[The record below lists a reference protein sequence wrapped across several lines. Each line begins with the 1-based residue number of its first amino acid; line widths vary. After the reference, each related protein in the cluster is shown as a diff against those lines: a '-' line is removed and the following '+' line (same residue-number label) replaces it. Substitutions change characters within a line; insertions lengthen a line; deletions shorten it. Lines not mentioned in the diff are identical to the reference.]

1 LSGGRDPSKKVSEI
15 GEFGLIERLAARL
28 GPLGSD
34 VVLGIGDDVAA
45 IEIGP
50 DRLLL
55 LTCDV
60 QVGGSHF
67 LPDRCDPRRLG
78 RKVAAINLSD
88 IAAAGGQPR
97 HFLCSLVLP
106 ADTDVGFLEALYD
119 GLAEEASRWDAD
131 IVGGN
136 VSRGTQLVIDL
147 TLLGEVA
154 RDAMLCRSGATPGE
168 QVAVTGRLGAAAAGL
183 WLSLHPE
190 SKTDPSIRKL
200 ALDAFEVPTPR
211 LVEARTLVRTGGVG
225 AVIDV
230 SDGLAADL
238 GHVCDSSRVGVRIDA
253 GTIPVSDAAAGVA
266 RAAGLDPFDWALAG
280 GEDYE
285 LIFTAPGE
293 QMERLIAA
301 VLSTADTPVTVI
313 GEIVEESRGRELVLD
328 GGSSRRLDPE
338 GWSHF

>member
-1 LSGGRDPSKKVSEI
+1 
-15 GEFGLIERLAARL
+15 
-28 GPLGSD
+28 
-34 VVLGIGDDVAA
+34 VAA

-154 RDAMLCRSGATPGE
+154 RDAMLCRSGAMPGE

-183 WLSLHPE
+183 WLSLHP
-190 SKTDPSIRKL
+190 
-200 ALDAFEVPTPR
+200 
-211 LVEARTLVRTGGVG
+211 
-225 AVIDV
+225 
-230 SDGLAADL
+230 
-238 GHVCDSSRVGVRIDA
+238 
-253 GTIPVSDAAAGVA
+253 
-266 RAAGLDPFDWALAG
+266 
-280 GEDYE
+280 
-285 LIFTAPGE
+285 
-293 QMERLIAA
+293 
-301 VLSTADTPVTVI
+301 
-313 GEIVEESRGRELVLD
+313 
-328 GGSSRRLDPE
+328 
-338 GWSHF
+338 